1 MEKSFLHV
9 GCGSQSKRTIK
20 GFSGEEWREIRF
32 DIDPD
37 VEPDI
42 IGSMTDMSAVETASI
57 DALFSSHNI
66 EHLFAHE
73 VPLAL
78 SEFNRVLAPNGFA
91 VITCPD
97 VTSVCQAVVDGK
109 LLDPLYESPAGPISA
124 IDILW
129 GHRAAIAD
137 GNQFMAHKCG
147 FTISVLKELMFQAG
161 FKTTIGGA
169 RPSAFDLWVIGL
181 KAQISNEDAQ
191 ALGKVFLP

>member
-9 GCGSQSKRTIK
+9 GCGPQNKQKIK

-42 IGSMTDMSAVETASI
+42 IGSMTDMSAVETASV

-78 SEFNRVLAPNGFA
+78 SEFNRVLAPDGFA

-109 LLDPLYESPAGPISA
+109 FLDPLYESPAGPISA

-137 GNQFMAHKCG
+137 GNQYMAHKCG
-147 FTISVLKELMFQAG
+147 FTLSALKGLMFQAG
-161 FKTTIGGA
+161 FKSTFGGA
-169 RPSAFDLWVIGL
+169 RPGAFDLWVIGL
-181 KAQISNEDAQ
+181 KTQISNEDAQ